1 MEGLLSH
8 RRWLIYP
15 AIWVGDFF
23 SSLTFWG
30 HCKGSSRSE
39 REAADGAPIA
49 HTDGC
54 KRTGTEQRAATWVMA
69 TGDQRANPKHETI
82 PRQVSIQLLT
92 AVEGPLQPK
101 KKECF
106 TEIIFSF
113 FFKKEKQPEKLLLV
127 CVCLHCRYLPSTA
140 TATRRLGFTLYRIPM
155 RPQHEPWSIP
165 CPQNNGPKYQFFIT
179 AKNVSLLISHR

>member
-113 FFKKEKQPEKLLLV
+113 FLKREATREAAARV
-127 CVCLHCRYLPSTA
+127 RLPSLSIPPVDCDCYS
-140 TATRRLGFTLYRIPM
+140 ATRLHALPNTNAAATRTLK
-155 RPQHEPWSIP
+155 H
-165 CPQNNGPKYQFFIT
+165 
-179 AKNVSLLISHR
+179 SLPTK